1 MTAFTDL
8 LQNPH
13 ARRIYL
19 TEWKIYHREN
29 ETYEYLRLSDK
40 AYITKPTDTPS
51 NQFYE
56 PRIVKGIV
64 YTRSLW
70 NRNGDINSKSKSSYG
85 EMEIANDDGG
95 LDYILERD
103 IYSIVGY
110 PITALLGSDGF
121 DYSDFGTVVN
131 GIVTDVKPVG
141 RDRLLVTLSDTK
153 RLFQRT
159 EINQNKYEGS
169 NVSDEDIKGDVT
181 KQGKAKPQCYGQCF
195 NITPELINEAGQ
207 IYQIHDGEIEEITK
221 VYEGGLE
228 ATEGV
233 DWSALSGGRFQWA
246 GSSKPDKAV
255 TCDVKGAKIGGVYK
269 DDAPSIVKYMLT
281 GSSLG
286 GVVQGVTINDPSVSA
301 LTSSLSASSL
311 TGTIGFYIRADDTI
325 RDTMNN
331 LKASADVLDSIDDMV
346 DSILRGFYGFNFVNN
361 DGETT
366 LGKLEAPTTS
376 YDLELNRDNIV
387 SLKILKWIQPVW
399 KAEAT
404 YEKNYTVQE
413 EGDLLGDV
421 LENDIPR
428 KNRLA
433 EPYLLSVAEDT
444 GIRDEF
450 PLARTI
456 RIETFFANK
465 IDADN
470 VATQSL
476 AIHGQPRVAIEVTA
490 KSQGFGVDLNGIIK
504 LVYDR
509 HNLPTYFRVLK
520 ITQNHRKSEVSFILW
535 G

>member
-40 AYITKPTDTPS
+40 AYITKPTDTPA

-103 IYSIVGY
+103 IYSIVGF
-110 PITALLGSDGF
+110 PVTALLGSDGF
-121 DYSDFGTVVN
+121 DYSAFGTVVN
-131 GIVTDVKPVG
+131 AVVSDVKPLG
-141 RDRLLVTLSDTK
+141 REKMLVTLTDAK
-153 RLFQRT
+153 RLFQRAPV
-159 EINQNKYEGS
+159 NQNKYEGNNS
-169 NVSDEDIKGDVT
+169 SDEDIKGDIT
-181 KQGKAKPQCYGQCF
+181 KQAKPKPQAWGQLK
-195 NITPELINEAGQ
+195 NVPLELVNESSGIWQ
-207 IYQIHDGEIEEITK
+207 VHDGEIEEWTT
-221 VYEGGLE
+221 VYDGGL
-228 ATEGV
+228 AGTEGL
-233 DWSALSGGRFQWA
+233 DWSSLPGGYIQWVGNPEKALTADIKGGL
-246 GSSKPDKAV
+246 
-255 TCDVKGAKIGGVYK
+255 IGGVYK
-269 DDAPSIVKYMLT
+269 DDAPSIIKHMLT

-286 GVVQGVTINDPSVSA
+286 GTVSGITIDDPSFSA

-311 TGTIGFYIRADDTI
+311 TGTTGFYIRADDTI
-325 RDTMNN
+325 RESMNN
-331 LKASADVLDSIDDMV
+331 LKASADILDSIDDMV
-346 DSILRGFYGFNFVNN
+346 DSILRGFYGFYFVNN
-361 DGETT
+361 EGKVQI
-366 LGKLEAPTTS
+366 GKLESPTTS
-376 YDLELNRDNIV
+376 YDLELNRENIV
-387 SLKILKWIQPVW
+387 SLKVLKRIDPLW
-399 KAEAT
+399 KVEVT
-404 YEKNYTVQE
+404 YAKNYLVQE
-413 EGDLLGDV
+413 EGDLVGEV
-421 LENDIPR
+421 VENDIPR
-428 KNRLA
+428 KNLLA
-433 EPYLLSVAEDT
+433 EPYLLTSIENT

-450 PLARTI
+450 PMAGAT
-456 RIETFFANK
+456 RIETYFANK

-476 AIHGQPRVAIEVTA
+476 NIHGQPRVAIEVTA
-490 KSQGFGVDLNGIIK
+490 KSQGFGVDLNGIVK

-509 HNLPTYFRVLK
+509 HNLPAYYRVLK